1 MAIPRSREELEAAN
15 IAPQSTHIRLLYGYR
30 GKFTR
35 EQFIPAGEYRR
46 DDPVLCGLAEYLVET
61 GHAVWV
67 GVAQPVAV
75 PVPEPV
81 IAPVP
86 DPEGTSEVEA
96 VVAPVEDNEPGNSKR
111 EWGRPRGRKG

>member
-1 MAIPRSREELEAAN
+1 MSEDIVSGP
-15 IAPQSTHIRLLYGYR
+15 THIRLLDGYR

-75 PVPEPV
+75 PIPLAPIEPPEA
-81 IAPVP
+81 IPVP
-86 DPEGTSEVEA
+86 LATSEA
-96 VVAPVEDNEPGNSKR
+96 VAPPVEDNEPDNEKHSF
-111 EWGRPRGRKG
+111 GRPRGRKG